1 MVTKMGNKSA
11 QKKKYIVEKAREV
24 FSKNGY
30 RKVTMKDIVEAC
42 DISRGGLYLYFSDTK
57 SLFEAV
63 MEEDATD
70 KDILEAIQGD
80 ELSPGEALLTYLEA
94 HKQAILKKD
103 SLVAATFE
111 YLFEQKTGGKTQ
123 REETIAGLE
132 KVITDGVAQE
142 WMICENPAA
151 AARNMVYMLDGLRVA
166 SQTVGVTESEI
177 DQEIEYILGT
187 LGLVVE

>member
-1 MVTKMGNKSA
+1 MGNKSV

-24 FSKNGY
+24 FCKNGY
-30 RKVTMKDIVEAC
+30 RKVTMKDIVDAC

-63 MEEDATD
+63 LDEEKTD
-70 KDILEAIQGD
+70 KDILEAIQED
-80 ELSPGEALLTYLEA
+80 ELTPGEALLTYLEA
-94 HKQAILKKD
+94 QKKVILKKD

-111 YLFEQKTGGKTQ
+111 YHFEQKENGKSV
-123 REETIAGLE
+123 REESIAGLE
-132 KVITDGVAQE
+132 KLIAEGVAQE

-151 AARNMVYMLDGLRVA
+151 AARNMVYVLDGLRVT
-166 SQTVGVTESEI
+166 SQTVGITENQI